1 MGAFISTISQPQSSK
16 LTVSETW
23 CESLQ
28 KIKEYHGMFKYVCDS
43 FIITS
48 EQCKEIF
55 GNADKCKIWDPD
67 NIGKIDALEIFCGL
81 TVFARDATWKR
92 KLSFLFSIFDFN

>member
-16 LTVSETW
+16 LAVSETW
-23 CESLQ
+23 SESLQ

-48 EQCKEIF
+48 EQC
-55 GNADKCKIWDPD
+55 N
-67 NIGKIDALEIFCGL
+67 
-81 TVFARDATWKR
+81 
-92 KLSFLFSIFDFN
+92 